1 MFLFPVCF
9 FLLWPLL
16 VAAERY
22 PEHGKLYWG
31 EQLYIYIYIY
41 IYMYIYSSFIDIKN
55 ILHIRH
61 LLYSMC
67 DVYLADVFD
76 MEYQ

>member
-16 VAAERY
+16 VAATL

-31 EQLYIYIYIY
+31 EQLYMYKYIYIYIY
-41 IYMYIYSSFIDIKN
+41 IAASLTLRTYCT
-55 ILHIRH
+55 LG
-61 LLYSMC
+61 MC
-67 DVYLADVFD
+67 DVYLADVFG

>member
-16 VAAERY
+16 VAATL

-31 EQLYIYIYIY
+31 EQLYMYI
-41 IYMYIYSSFIDIKN
+41 YIYSSFIDIKN

-67 DVYLADVFD
+67 DVYLADVFGV
-76 MEYQ
+76 EYQ

>member
-1 MFLFPVCF
+1 MFLFPVCFF

-16 VAAERY
+16 VAATL

-31 EQLYIYIYIY
+31 EQLYMYIYI
-41 IYMYIYSSFIDIKN
+41 YIYSSFIDIKN

-67 DVYLADVFD
+67 DVYLADVFGV
-76 MEYQ
+76 EYQ

>member
-16 VAAERY
+16 VAATL

-31 EQLYIYIYIY
+31 EQLYVYI
-41 IYMYIYSSFIDIKN
+41 YIYSSFIDIKN

-67 DVYLADVFD
+67 DVYLADVFG

>member
-31 EQLYIYIYIY
+31 EQLFLYIYIYI
-41 IYMYIYSSFIDIKN
+41 YIYSSFIDIKN

-67 DVYLADVFD
+67 DVYLADVFG

>member
-41 IYMYIYSSFIDIKN
+41 SSFIDIKN

-67 DVYLADVFD
+67 DVYLADVFG

>member
-16 VAAERY
+16 IAATL

-31 EQLYIYIYIY
+31 EQLYMYIYIY
-41 IYMYIYSSFIDIKN
+41 IYIYSSFIDIKN

-67 DVYLADVFD
+67 DVYLADVFG